1 MNIAEILKDA
11 PKGTKLYSP
20 LFGEVELQ
28 SVSPS
33 VSDLMIEVK
42 AGGTPSIFYRDGRYY
57 KSYPNSECLLFPS
70 KNKRNWDNVHFLKD
84 KALVMVSDDGYDWRL
99 RNFHDNHSAYLLDES
114 GNTVT
119 YRHWNYV
126 VPISKF
132 NFEDLQSNILNA
144 LQ

>member
-20 LFGEVELQ
+20 LFGEVKLQ
-28 SVSPS
+28 SVS
-33 VSDLMIEVK
+33 DAMIEVRV
-42 AGGTPSIFYRDGRYY
+42 GESTSTFYKDGRYY
-57 KSYPNSECLLFPS
+57 KCHPNSECLLFPS
-70 KNKRNWDNVHFLKD
+70 KDKRNWDDVHFLKD
-84 KALVMVSDDGYDWRL
+84 KALVMVSDGGYDWRL
-99 RNFHDNHSAYLLDES
+99 RNFRDNHAAYLLDES

>member
-20 LFGEVELQ
+20 LFGEVKLE
-28 SVSPS
+28 S
-33 VSDLMIEVK
+33 VSDVIITVK
-42 AGGTPSIFYRDGRYY
+42 LGALLSTFYKDGRYY
-57 KSYPNSECLLFPS
+57 QSYPNGECLLFPS
-70 KNKRNWDNVHFLKD
+70 KDKRNWDDVYFLKD
-84 KALVMVSDDGYDWRL
+84 KAPVMVSDDGYDWRL
-99 RNFHDNHSAYLLDES
+99 RNFRDNHAAYLLDEG
-114 GNTVT
+114 GNIVT
-119 YRHWNYV
+119 YCYWSYV

>member
-11 PKGTKLYSP
+11 PKGTKLFSP
-20 LFGEVELQ
+20 LFGEVKLE
-28 SVSPS
+28 S
-33 VSDLMIEVK
+33 VSDDIIEVRIEG
-42 AGGTPSIFYRDGRYY
+42 AVSTFYKDGRYY
-57 KSYPNSECLLFPS
+57 RSYFNGECLLFPS
-70 KNKRNWDNVHFLKD
+70 KDKRNWDNVYFLKD

-99 RNFHDNHSAYLLDES
+99 RNFRDNHAAYLLDES

-119 YRHWNYV
+119 YCHWNYV

>member
-11 PKGTKLYSP
+11 PKGTKLFSP
-20 LFGEVELQ
+20 LFGEVKLE
-28 SVSPS
+28 S
-33 VSDLMIEVK
+33 VSDDIIEVRIEG
-42 AGGTPSIFYRDGRYY
+42 AVSTFYKDGRYY
-57 KSYPNSECLLFPS
+57 RSYFNGECLLFPS
-70 KNKRNWDNVHFLKD
+70 KDKRNWDNVYFLKD

-99 RNFHDNHSAYLLDES
+99 RNFRDNHAAYLLDES